1 MTDRDSPYHRI
12 TIRVHTN
19 SQWARLRPQPHSLAM
34 RMEPTNNSAQYQ
46 VYETRL
52 KTTKRWGPVPSH
64 SLTVSVSLYG
74 YSAARIL
81 IPDIT
86 FGLWATF
93 QRRIAPEAEARS
105 SATDKGRR
113 TKTPPAASTS
123 LKGRKSSLKSRQ
135 HHPNFSPPFFF
146 LCRSQQKKLP
156 ALLSTDCFERKS
168 SQDQLSSCHR

>member
-1 MTDRDSPYHRI
+1 MSPLAPAH
-12 TIRVHTN
+12 
-19 SQWARLRPQPHSLAM
+19 PHLLAM
-34 RMEPTNNSAQYQ
+34 REWTNQQ
-46 VYETRL
+46 LCTI
-52 KTTKRWGPVPSH
+52 PSLRSH
-64 SLTVSVSLYG
+64 ASKLEMGASSLSVSLSFSVSLYG

-123 LKGRKSSLKSRQ
+123 LKGRESSLKSRQ
-135 HHPNFSPPFFF
+135 HHPNFSPPFFS
-146 LCRSQQKKLP
+146 LVEAAKKLP
-156 ALLSTDCFERKS
+156 ALLSTDFFERKS